1 MLGTMMKADS
11 KKSAIVRTVLGEI
24 DPAQLG
30 VTLMH
35 EHPIHRLSNHS
46 GSPDNT
52 CVDVDLVVQELAL
65 FREAGG
71 GTVCD
76 VTPIQVGR
84 DTAAL
89 AEVSERSGVT
99 IVSAF
104 GLYQLD
110 VWSDDILA
118 LSRDALADFIVR
130 ETEGDA
136 TGVPA
141 GFIGEVATHNEPGKS
156 DWKQYRLWDRRCRSS
171 SPSPTRSAA
180 RDCFSRR
187 TPRLGGGGVAQLRV
201 IADAG
206 GDTSRVIIGHCDAMA
221 HDDPAL
227 DFDYYEQIL
236 DFGAIMEFDLFGW
249 GDVFFDDAIRIA
261 RLAELIRRGHADRL
275 LLATDTCRLSQLQ
288 ANGGRGFAYLFNYV
302 LPALRDLGVP
312 ETDIHQITV
321 ANPARVLTL
330 EPA

>member
-1 MLGTMMKADS
+1 MKADS

-156 DWKQYRLWDRRCRSS
+156 DWKQYRLWDKEVPVFQSI
-171 SPSPTRSAA
+171 ADA
-180 RDCFSRR
+180 QRR
-187 TPRLGGGGVAQLRV
+187 TGLFVSTHATFGRGGVAQLRV

-288 ANGGRGFAYLFNYV
+288 ANGGRGFTYLFNYV